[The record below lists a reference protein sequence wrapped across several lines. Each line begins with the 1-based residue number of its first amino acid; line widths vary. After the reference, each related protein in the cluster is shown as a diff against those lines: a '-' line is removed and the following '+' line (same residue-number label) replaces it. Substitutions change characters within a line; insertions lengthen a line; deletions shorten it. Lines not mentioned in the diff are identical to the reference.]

1 MKVVIP
7 GGSGHLGYLLA
18 RHFRDAGHDVT
29 ILSRTLDRH
38 AAVRDARWLGMH
50 IVQWDGRT
58 RGEWVG
64 AIDGADVVIN
74 LAGRSVNARYDAE
87 TRNEIM
93 SSRVDSTRIVGDAIA
108 RATFPPRVWLQMSTA
123 TIYAHR
129 YEPAADESTPIVD
142 EQHHDWQFSVDV
154 ARAWELAL
162 EDADTPHTR
171 KVALRTAMVM
181 TDDDDGPFALMR
193 RHVRMGFGSFGDGRQ
208 YMSWIHARDF
218 VRAIEFLIAHDDI
231 SGVVNLASPHPLP
244 NEEFMHILSN
254 AVGGRFGIPSRGWL
268 LELGACLFRTE
279 PELVLKSRR
288 VVPARLLEAGF
299 AFELPL
305 WQDAVEELAKS
316 EATALATW

>member
-1 MKVVIP
+1 MKIVIP
-7 GGSGHLGYLLA
+7 GGSGHLGSQLA
-18 RHFRDAGHDVT
+18 RHFRDHDHDVV
-29 ILSRTLDRH
+29 ILSRTLDAH
-38 AAVRDARWLGMH
+38 AAVRDARWRGIQ
-50 IVQWDGRT
+50 IVRWDGRT
-58 RGEWVG
+58 RGEWAG

-74 LAGRSVNARYDAE
+74 LAGRSVNARYDAQ
-87 TRNEIM
+87 TRAEIM
-93 SSRVDSTRIVGDAIA
+93 DSRVESTRIVGDAIS

-154 ARAWELAL
+154 ARGWELAL

-181 TDDDDGPFALMR
+181 TGDEDGPFALLR
-193 RHVRMGFGSFGDGRQ
+193 RHVRMGFGRFGDGRQ
-208 YMSWIHARDF
+208 YMSWIHVRDF
-218 VRAIEFLIAHDDI
+218 IRAIEFLIGRDDV
-231 SGVVNLASPHPLP
+231 SGAVNVASPHPLP
-244 NEEFMHILSN
+244 NEEFVHVLSN
-254 AVGGRFGIPSRGWL
+254 AVGGRFGIPSTGWL

-288 VVPARLLEAGF
+288 VIPARLLAAGF
-299 AFELPL
+299 TFDLPL

-316 EATALATW
+316 DEAVATY